1 MLSEEELLEGLNLE
15 FINRVCEV
23 GVDINECVSHV
34 HMSNMIQFV
43 AGLGPRKGVAV
54 FKSLRQNKNG
64 QRLENR
70 SQLVMSCKMGPIVIT
85 NSSGFIKINTK
96 DLGDSEVYVE
106 VLDGSRLVI
115 FIKNVYSLRY
125 SKNLNCR
132 FLN

>member
-1 MLSEEELLEGLNLE
+1 
-15 FINRVCEV
+15 
-23 GVDINECVSHV
+23 
-34 HMSNMIQFV
+34 MIQFV

-54 FKSLRQNKNG
+54 LKSLRQNKNG

-115 FIKNVYSLRY
+115 FIKNVLFFNFY
-125 SKNLNCR
+125 
-132 FLN
+132 